1 MAALTPVKG
10 GREGRLFLTT
20 NWTQALAAGRGD
32 SHAHVALAALCEAYW
47 YPLYAFVRR
56 KGYSPEDAQDLTQE
70 FFARL
75 VERNWLADLNRER
88 GKFRSFLL
96 RSLERFL
103 IDEWRKGRA
112 EKRGAGR

>member
-1 MAALTPVKG
+1 MSASTPVEEKKA
-10 GREGRLFLTT
+10 RPLFLTT
-20 NWTQALAAGRGD
+20 NWTQAIAAGRGD
-32 SHAHVALAALCEAYW
+32 SHAQVALAGLCEAYW

-75 VERNWLADLNRER
+75 VERNWLSDLKREG

-96 RSLERFL
+96 RALDRFL
-103 IDEWRKGRA
+103 VDEWRK
-112 EKRGAGR
+112 